1 MTTRTTSRALLALVL
16 AASLAACGSDDGG
29 DPTLS
34 QPSATPS
41 AVPTSSPGAPTSPA
55 APTKTPCQERPPTAA
70 APAGAIKDLKTKPA
84 VQPDD
89 APPPCDLV
97 LSDIVV
103 GTGPEA
109 VKGANT
115 AVKYVGAFYESGEEF
130 DSSWS
135 RGVDE
140 TLPVQV
146 GAGRVIPGFDMG
158 ITGMKVGGRRQVTIP
173 SELGYG
179 PRGQGPIPG
188 GATLVFVIDLVEV
201 GPVG

>member
-16 AASLAACGSDDGG
+16 AASLTACGDDGG
-29 DPTLS
+29 DPTLA
-34 QPSATPS
+34 QPSA
-41 AVPTSSPGAPTSPA
+41 AAPTTAASPA
-55 APTKTPCQERPPTAA
+55 APAQQPCQERPATAP

-89 APPPCDLV
+89 APPPCGLV

-103 GTGPEA
+103 GTGAEA
-109 VKGANT
+109 VKGSTT

-158 ITGMKVGGRRQVTIP
+158 ILGMKVGGRRQVTIP

-201 GPVG
+201 TAGG